1 MAIYHLESKVISRGT
16 GRSAVA
22 AAAYMSCSKIM
33 NDYDGV
39 RHDYTRKQGLVWE
52 RVFLPEYA
60 PAKWQDRSILWNAV
74 EENEKTKDSRL
85 AREFV
90 AALPI
95 ELGRNGWITLLTEF
109 IQEQFVANGMC
120 ADVCIHDTDG
130 RNPHAHIMLTVRPL
144 DKAGR
149 WQHKT
154 EKEYLCVRNGVERGF
169 TAAEFKAA
177 QADRWE
183 KQYQYKVGKKKVY
196 LPPSE
201 AEAHGYNRVSKYP
214 KSTKYGR
221 QDPTAARWNSEEQ
234 LALWRE
240 AWANVVNRHLELGGL
255 EDRVDH
261 RSHSE
266 RGLDEQPTIHEGVTA
281 RVMEK
286 KGIVSDRCEIN
297 RQIRRDNALLRE
309 LKAAVKKLTRA
320 VLDTIPRVAEALE
333 ALRGNMLI
341 FQYKLSR
348 VRADKG
354 GMEHDLSAVRF
365 GREQYLSLAAK
376 IKDKSRERKE
386 LLDEKRRTPKIYFLK
401 HNDLTQR
408 IAGVTEELEELRSER
423 SSLLARMQRE
433 NDSGVSEFDRD
444 ISVMETALKKMEAQ
458 EEKYV
463 TQTDAALAEYRAVNE
478 KADSLD
484 PVALYEKRREIRP
497 EIERRN
503 EGQIRE
509 TEGRRFSP
517 ASWSRAIS
525 RVNDLLGDKDEWYKV
540 WRIQREREREARRGT
555 RERGRKLIDKDRE
568 R

>member
-33 NDYDGV
+33 NDYDDV
-39 RHDYTRKQGLVWE
+39 QHDYTRKQGLVWE

-60 PAKWQDRSILWNAV
+60 PAEWQDRGVLWNAV

-95 ELGRNGWITLLTEF
+95 ELGRKAWITLLTEF
-109 IQEQFVANGMC
+109 IQSSFVSEGMC

-130 RNPHAHIMLTVRPL
+130 HNPHAHIMLTVRPL

-154 EKEYLCVRNGVERGF
+154 EKEYLCVRSGEERGF
-169 TAAEFKAA
+169 TAAEFKTA
-177 QADRWE
+177 QADGWE

-201 AEAHGYNRVSKYP
+201 AEAHGYERVSKYP

-221 QDPTAARWNSEEQ
+221 QNPIAARWNSEEQ
-234 LALWRE
+234 LTLWRE
-240 AWANVVNRHLELGGL
+240 AWAEAVNRELARTGL

-261 RSHSE
+261 RSHAE

-286 KGIVSDRCEIN
+286 EGGVSDRCEIN

-309 LKAAVKKLTRA
+309 LKAAAKKLAKA

-341 FQYKLSR
+341 FQYKLSC
-348 VRADKG
+348 VRINKG
-354 GMEHDLSAVRF
+354 NTERDLGTVKS
-365 GREQYLSLAAK
+365 GRERYLSLAAK
-376 IKDKSRERKE
+376 IKNKSRERKE
-386 LLDEKRRTPKIYFLK
+386 LLEEKQHTPKIRFLK
-401 HNDLTQR
+401 QNELTQK
-408 IAGVTEELEELRSER
+408 IAGVTEELEELRSEK
-423 SSLLARMQRE
+423 SSLVARIYHDE
-433 NDSGVSEFDRD
+433 DAGVSEFDRD
-444 ISVMETALKKMEAQ
+444 ISDMETALRRLEEQ
-458 EEKYV
+458 EKKYV
-463 TQTDAALAEYRAVNE
+463 TQTDEVFEEYQEVNE
-478 KADSLD
+478 KAERFD
-484 PVALYEKRREIRP
+484 PVALYKERKEVRP
-497 EIERRN
+497 EMEQYN
-503 EGQIRE
+503 EGRLRDS
-509 TEGRRFSP
+509 EGKRFSP
-517 ASWSRAIS
+517 AGWSRAKD
-525 RVNDLLGDKDEWYKV
+525 RVNDLLGDEAERYRV
-540 WRIQREREREARRGT
+540 WRIQKEREREAWRKEHE
-555 RERGRKLIDKDRE
+555 RERKPINRDLE